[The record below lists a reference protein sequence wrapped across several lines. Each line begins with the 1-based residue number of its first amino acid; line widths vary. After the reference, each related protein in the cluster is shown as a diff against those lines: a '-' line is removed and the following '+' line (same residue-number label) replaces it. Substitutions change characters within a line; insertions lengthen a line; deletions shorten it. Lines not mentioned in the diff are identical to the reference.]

1 MVRYTVGKQSQGPQI
16 PVTPQ
21 REVTPLTAAE
31 AKRELQG
38 AIQDTGEVLAQI
50 STPLQ
55 LFPAVAT
62 LNRTKLGIVKKRPFS
77 ETSLLSLPI
86 ENLLNV
92 TAEVG
97 LIFGVLKIENRFLA
111 EAETLR
117 FGLFWRKDALRFAT
131 IAQGYV
137 IALQRQIDMS
147 SLSAFELEQTL
158 KEIGKDK
165 EISYDGI

>member
-1 MVRYTVGKQSQGPQI
+1 MVRDTTGKQPQVPQMPI
-16 PVTPQ
+16 TPQ
-21 REVTPLTAAE
+21 RQVRPLTADE
-31 AKRELQG
+31 AKKELEG
-38 AIQDTGEVLAQI
+38 AIQDTDEVLATI

-62 LNRTKLGIVKKRPFS
+62 LNRTKLSIVKKRPFS

-97 LIFGVLKIENRFLA
+97 LVFGVLKIEKRFLNEMGA
-111 EAETLR
+111 IR

-147 SLSAFELEQTL
+147 SLSAFELEKTL

-165 EISYDGI
+165 EIGYDGI